1 MSGIVAPSSLL
12 IAAARR
18 AHASRPAHL
27 HPAFRLPACPACLP
41 ACLPSPLACALQACL
56 NTKAKPGTKAALR
69 IRVDEGEPL
78 LVCSLREG
86 ASESVGLD
94 LIFDQ

>member
-1 MSGIVAPSSLL
+1 M
-12 IAAARR
+12 
-18 AHASRPAHL
+18 
-27 HPAFRLPACPACLP
+27 
-41 ACLPSPLACALQACL
+41 QACL